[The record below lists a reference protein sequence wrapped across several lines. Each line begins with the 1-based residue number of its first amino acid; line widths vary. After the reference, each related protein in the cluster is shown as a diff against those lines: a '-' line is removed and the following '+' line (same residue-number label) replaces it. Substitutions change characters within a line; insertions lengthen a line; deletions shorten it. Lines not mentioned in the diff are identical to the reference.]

1 MLKFEFIP
9 GDDKAQEIIK
19 TFINNRLIALI
30 EQIILDE
37 VDWQLAMEGDLEN
50 TPKEA
55 GFADLVDIDKLASN
69 LDFAANVSM
78 TYLPDNYPVDKA
90 NREFFGLYKLLKAR
104 KEYVP
109 ELPMEYVLYHII
121 MNEVWQ
127 VDMIN
132 EDSEDGMFDD
142 LKDDPFFAGIED
154 EEYTTVEKIPE
165 PERSVAL
172 DGLKDYAS
180 ELEEPA
186 TAEEVLSEYEDLR
199 NYGEICFWDTDFTML
214 DDYDEEAL
222 IHSELG
228 KYMGLG
234 ERQDVKKME
243 MEIGGSKVKV
253 EMNIAPWESE
263 RLFTSD
269 GTYLVDT

>member
-1 MLKFEFIP
+1 M
-9 GDDKAQEIIK
+9 
-19 TFINNRLIALI
+19 
-30 EQIILDE
+30 
-37 VDWQLAMEGDLEN
+37 
-50 TPKEA
+50 
-55 GFADLVDIDKLASN
+55 DIDKLAN
-69 LDFAANVSM
+69 DPDFAANVSM
-78 TYLPDNYPVDKA
+78 AYLPDNYPVDKA

-132 EDSEDGMFDD
+132 EDTEDGMFDD
-142 LKDDPFFAGIED
+142 LKDDPFFKGIEE

-172 DGLKDYAS
+172 AGLEKYAA
-180 ELEEPA
+180 ELEEEA
-186 TAEEVLSEYEDLR
+186 TAKEVLSEYEDLR
-199 NYGEICFWDTDFTML
+199 NYGEICFWDTDFAML
-214 DDYDEEAL
+214 DEWDEEVL

-243 MEIGGSKVKV
+243 MEIGGSKVNV
-253 EMNIAPWESE
+253 EMNIAPWERE
-263 RLFTSD
+263 RVFTSD
-269 GTYLVDT
+269 PTQE